1 MIPTTHSEWFFYV
14 LLPLPSNP
22 EFASKFKDMAEI
34 NIEAL
39 ERKAG
44 NAARTAL
51 KASLINQIQRTFHRR
66 TGTLLKSTVL
76 ARYRDGRLDRLVLD
90 SPKYSF
96 TQHFGSSLSGTQ
108 KATERKGTTVKSFQR
123 HLEGMVTQVEAHER
137 KGGFVKAFNK
147 NEPYGAHDHL
157 SRALKQTPALDNLAT
172 ALGNHRAVLIA
183 SQIDF

>member
-1 MIPTTHSEWFFYV
+1 
-14 LLPLPSNP
+14 
-22 EFASKFKDMAEI
+22 MAEI

-39 ERKAG
+39 ERQAG
-44 NAARTAL
+44 NVARTAL

-76 ARYRDGRLDRLVLD
+76 ARYKEGRLDRLVLN

-96 TQHFGSSLSGTQ
+96 TQHFGSSLPGTQ
-108 KATERKGTTVKSFQR
+108 KPTERKGSSVKSFQR
-123 HLEGMVTQVEAHER
+123 HLEGMVTEVDAHER
-137 KGGFVKAFNK
+137 KGSSVKGFNK
-147 NEPYGAHDHL
+147 NEPYGTHNHL
-157 SRALKQTPALDNLAT
+157 SRALKQTPALENLAT

>member
-1 MIPTTHSEWFFYV
+1 
-14 LLPLPSNP
+14 
-22 EFASKFKDMAEI
+22 MAEI
-34 NIEAL
+34 DIESQ

-44 NAARTAL
+44 NVARTAL
-51 KASLINQIQRTFHRR
+51 KASLISQIHKTFHRR

-76 ARYRDGRLDRLVLD
+76 ARYKNGRLDRLVLQ

-108 KATERKGTTVKSFQR
+108 KPTERKGTTVKSFQR
-123 HLEGMVTQVEAHER
+123 HLEGMVTQVKSYDR
-137 KGGFVKAFNK
+137 KGGSVKGFNK

-157 SRALKQTPALDNLAT
+157 SRALKQTPALENLAT